1 MSDDLDMTGQV
12 QRNGDR
18 NHGEEEEEYRICEF
32 LNQQPLLTS
41 TVANVKVEDR
51 EEEQKEKE
59 EKQHSLKM
67 NFSVGVN
74 MYREKVTSY

>member
-1 MSDDLDMTGQV
+1 MDRKRKSIESILQLAIMF
-12 QRNGDR
+12 QRCRKRLG
-18 NHGEEEEEYRICEF
+18 
-32 LNQQPLLTS
+32 
-41 TVANVKVEDR
+41 
-51 EEEQKEKE
+51 EEQKEKK

>member
-1 MSDDLDMTGQV
+1 M
-12 QRNGDR
+12 DR
-18 NHGEEEEEYRICEF
+18 KRKSIESILQLAIMFQHCRKRLG
-32 LNQQPLLTS
+32 
-41 TVANVKVEDR
+41 
-51 EEEQKEKE
+51 EEQKEEE